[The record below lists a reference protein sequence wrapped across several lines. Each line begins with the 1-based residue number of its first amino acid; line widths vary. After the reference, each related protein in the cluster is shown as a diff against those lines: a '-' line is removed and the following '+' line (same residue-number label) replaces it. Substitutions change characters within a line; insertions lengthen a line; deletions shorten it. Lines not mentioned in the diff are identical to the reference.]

1 MISAVI
7 TGIAQDTAINWLE
20 GIVFIYPFLI
30 ANMKMT
36 MKNQSK
42 INKISKSLINTDA
55 HFLC

>member
-36 MKNQSK
+36 MKSQS
-42 INKISKSLINTDA
+42 KISKSLINTDA